1 MLALLLKL
9 PDNSFAKLLLSII
22 DYQKSGLNT
31 MAQISRFRKLLI
43 GCGAALAAFGSLVQ
57 SANAAE
63 QFNGQAVQFD
73 RDTVIEFQFLK
84 SNNSAQSTFG
94 VLNLATGEKTP
105 LISEARSQD
114 KPGKNYA
121 GTAGKSVRK
130 PFAEFT
136 FKTGN
141 PYTFYLESTVK
152 NKGTTTVYST
162 PDKNGGAQ
170 LAKFDNDATS
180 LGTQGVKISWNDGIS
195 GKGSDFN
202 QFLVIAGG
210 GIGCPCKPSPIMST
224 PIAPEAPPT
233 RNNAP
238 SGRG

>member
-1 MLALLLKL
+1 M
-9 PDNSFAKLLLSII
+9 
-22 DYQKSGLNT
+22 T
-31 MAQISRFRKLLI
+31 QISKFRQLLI
-43 GCGAALAAFGSLVQ
+43 GCGAIATAAFGSLIQ
-57 SANAAE
+57 PASAAE
-63 QFNGQAVQFD
+63 QFNNQTVQFE
-73 RDTVIEFQFLK
+73 RDTIIEFQFLK

-105 LISEARSQD
+105 LISEARAQD
-114 KPGKNYA
+114 KPGKNRV
-121 GTAGKSVRK
+121 GTAGKAVRK

-136 FKTGN
+136 FKSGT
-141 PYTFYLESTVK
+141 PYTLYLESSQK
-152 NKGTTTVYST
+152 GKGTTTVYSV

-180 LGTQGVKISWNDGIS
+180 LGTQGVRIGWNDGIANQ
-195 GKGSDFN
+195 GGDFN

-210 GIGCPCKPSPIMST
+210 GIGCPCKPSPSLTT
-224 PIAPEAPPT
+224 PLPPEAPPT

>member
-1 MLALLLKL
+1 MTK
-9 PDNSFAKLLLSII
+9 
-22 DYQKSGLNT
+22 
-31 MAQISRFRKLLI
+31 ISKFRNLLI
-43 GCGAALAAFGSLVQ
+43 GCGAIATAVVGTLVP
-57 SANAAE
+57 SASAAE
-63 QFNGQAVQFD
+63 QFNNQSVQFD
-73 RDTVIEFQFLK
+73 RDTIIEFQFLG

-105 LISEARSQD
+105 LISETRAQD
-114 KPGKNYA
+114 KPGKNYT
-121 GTAGKSVRK
+121 GSAGKTVRK
-130 PFAEFT
+130 PFAEYT
-136 FKTGN
+136 FKSGT
-141 PYTFYLESTVK
+141 PYSLYLESTVK
-152 NKGTTTVYST
+152 GKGSTTVYSA
-162 PDKNGGAQ
+162 PDKNGGSQ

-180 LGTQGVKISWNDGIS
+180 LGTQGVKIGWNDGIS

-210 GIGCPCKPSPIMST
+210 GVGCPCKPSPVMSA